1 MSSTRQDSVDKKMA
15 KMVKIINERNQE
27 TVADRVRVADSFWSR
42 FRGLMLSPKPAEGEG
57 LLIQPCNSIHMMFML
72 YPIDAIFID
81 AGNKI
86 KALYESLS
94 PWTGLSGWHRDVSSV
109 IELTSGT
116 INKTGV
122 RIDDVLRME
131 QVQ

>member
-1 MSSTRQDSVDKKMA
+1 MT

-27 TVADRVRVADSFWSR
+27 AVAERVKIADSFWQR
-42 FRGLMLSPKPAEGEG
+42 FRGLMLSPALSEGEG
-57 LLIQPCNSIHMMFML
+57 LLIQPCTSIHMMFMR

-94 PWTGLSGWHRDVSSV
+94 PWTGISGWHRDASSV
-109 IELTSGT
+109 IELKSGT
-116 INKTGV
+116 INRTGV

-131 QVQ
+131 QVK

>member
-1 MSSTRQDSVDKKMA
+1 MA
-15 KMVKIINERNQE
+15 KTLKIINERNQT
-27 TVADRVRVADSFWSR
+27 TVADRVSVADSFWAR
-42 FRGLMLSPKPAEGEG
+42 FRGLMLSPQPAEGEG
-57 LLIQPCNSIHMMFML
+57 LLIKPCNSIHMMFML
-72 YPIDAIFID
+72 YPIDAIFVD

-86 KALYESLS
+86 KALYESLP
-94 PWTGLSGWHRDVSSV
+94 PWRGLSGWHRDVSSV
-109 IELTSGT
+109 IELRSGT